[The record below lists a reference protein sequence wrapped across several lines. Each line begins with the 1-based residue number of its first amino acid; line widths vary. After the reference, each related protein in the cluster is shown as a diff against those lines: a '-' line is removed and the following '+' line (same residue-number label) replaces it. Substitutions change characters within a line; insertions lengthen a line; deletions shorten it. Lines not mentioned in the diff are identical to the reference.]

1 MKMHNTEKKSI
12 IFIVGAGRSGSTV
25 LDKFLGAHSQSFS
38 LGEIGLFK
46 TSIQKKIECSCEQD
60 MSRCKLYGP
69 IIDKHNAHTNQFK
82 TEFRLKS
89 GGLIKTMLNYLSITA
104 SLIFRRNFLRKDSR
118 DILYRNAEIFRDIND
133 KVDKQLYIDSTKN
146 IIRAI
151 LLQKFYLRDFNVHYV
166 FLIRDPRAIVISRQK
181 KEVIVE
187 LKGSSKKIITNTEQ
201 NTSKAIKSWNF
212 QNTFTFL
219 YLYLFVSKSITSK
232 IKYNTFTENPKVV
245 FESLKAFHRLSFE
258 SNMTNL
264 NSTEHHIIGGNYS
277 KINAKQVINNA
288 INFDELLTKKEL
300 KYIVSRTRVVRNLI
314 GYTNS

>member
-1 MKMHNTEKKSI
+1 MKTDNTEKKSI

-69 IIDKHNAHTNQFK
+69 IIDKHNAHSDQFR

-89 GGLIKTMLNYLSITA
+89 GGLIKSMLNYLSITA
-104 SLIFRRNFLRKDSR
+104 SLIFRRNLLRKDSR
-118 DILYRNAEIFRDIND
+118 DILHRNSEIFRDIND
-133 KVDKQLYIDSTKN
+133 KIDKQLYIDSTKN

-151 LLQKFYLRDFNVHYV
+151 LLQRFYLRDFNVHYV

-258 SNMTNL
+258 SNMTDL

-277 KINAKQVINNA
+277 KINAKQVKNNA

-300 KYIVSRTRVVRNLI
+300 KYIVSRTRFVRNLI
-314 GYTNS
+314 GYTNT